1 MIHSRNMF
9 ETILLFVHLGIK
21 KMGFFG
27 NCMYRLL
34 KFRIPRVY
42 QILKGWTPENDEHWL
57 ISQIM
62 DMNFISIKKHE
73 IEML

>member
-1 MIHSRNMF
+1 MF

-21 KMGFFG
+21 KVGYFG

-34 KFRIPRVY
+34 EFRIPRFY
-42 QILKGWTPENDEHWL
+42 QNLKGWTPENDEHRL
-57 ISQIM
+57 ICKII